1 MSPVEIPLGL
11 KELLHG
17 YTAEVLRLK
26 PADLVEFAVEHFT
39 RIQEG
44 QRKEPN
50 AKEGSVR
57 TSRSRVS
64 FRTHSDEGLKD
75 EKDSVVGEYH
85 LKQFSFDFLYLF

>member
-57 TSRSRVS
+57 MSRSRVS